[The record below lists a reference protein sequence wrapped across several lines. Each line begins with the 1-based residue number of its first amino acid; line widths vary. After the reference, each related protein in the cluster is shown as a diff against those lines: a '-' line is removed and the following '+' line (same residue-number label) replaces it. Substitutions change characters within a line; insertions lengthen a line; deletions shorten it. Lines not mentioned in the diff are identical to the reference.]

1 MILKKIYTEPQTFE
15 PVEFVLGMNFIYG
28 KKKSTDSKKSLN
40 SIGKS
45 TFLDLLD
52 FALLSN
58 FNVSSKRL
66 YAAYEKGILKNT
78 YVILEFEINE
88 IDYTIKRSF
97 EEPNNNILFSINN
110 SEFIPYQ
117 IIDLK
122 IKLCDLFFKRDNYL
136 GIYSNSWFR
145 NLMLFFIKIQKHK
158 KDSFTDPVKYI
169 KELNEAELNQY
180 HLFLMNFDNSLS
192 CKNYEFQTN
201 LKNIK
206 PALKGITELFNEKYN
221 LPVSE
226 RQLPS
231 INSKLRNLQIEV
243 EKLDETIKSFE
254 LQSNYK
260 VNEIEANQLTS
271 EIKRLWFENYSDK
284 KRIESYQASFHADD
298 VNIQTT
304 KVSNIYKEFNIL
316 LGERVKKTLDEVID
330 FKQNLVKSRK
340 NFISKEIKIFNEKI
354 SNRDLQISILEE
366 KRKKIFQFLE
376 NENAISDLS
385 EAHYNLTEKRKELS
399 ELKSKV
405 EVYED
410 LKKEETEIETEIK
423 KLEIQILEFKKR
435 IQNSEYEFAKIIQEI
450 YNSIYPEFKGVSIFD
465 ISPAPEKQSKLAI
478 SFLNDSTMFG
488 KGKNN
493 GRTIIYD
500 LAILLNAKKLNLP
513 FPYFIVHDGIFDG
526 MDKAHFISLYQ
537 FIQNNK
543 KNIQYIVTYN
553 QEGILGLEFGNPEI
567 ITNEKIEEEAIL
579 VLTPEKKLLGEF

>member
-1 MILKKIYTEPQTFE
+1 MILKKIYTEPPTFE
-15 PVEFVLGMNFIYG
+15 PVEFKLGMNFIYG

-58 FNVSSKRL
+58 YNASSKRL
-66 YAAYEKGILKNT
+66 YAAYNKGLLKNKS
-78 YVILEFEINE
+78 VILEFENAE
-88 IDYTIKRSF
+88 IEYTIKRSF

-110 SEFIPYQ
+110 SEYTPYQ
-117 IIDLK
+117 ISDLK
-122 IKLCDLFFKRDNYL
+122 IKLCDLFFKRDNYS
-136 GIYSNSWFR
+136 GFYSNLWFR
-145 NLMLFFIKIQKHK
+145 NLMLFFLKIQKHK
-158 KDSFTDPVKYI
+158 KDSFSDPIKYI
-169 KELNEAELNQY
+169 KELTETELNQY
-180 HLFLMNFDNSLS
+180 HLFLMNFDNTLS
-192 CKNYEFQTN
+192 YKNFKYQN
-201 LKNIK
+201 DLKNIT
-206 PALKGITELFNEKYN
+206 PALKGITELFKEKYD

-243 EKLDETIKSFE
+243 EKLDDTIKSFE
-254 LQSNYK
+254 LQANYK

-271 EIKRLWFENYSDK
+271 DIKKLWFENYSDK
-284 KRIESYQASFHADD
+284 KQIEGFQASFHADET
-298 VNIQTT
+298 NIQTARI
-304 KVSNIYKEFNIL
+304 SNLYKEFNIL
-316 LGERVKKTLDEVID
+316 IGEQVKKTLEEAIY

-340 NFISKEIKIFNEKI
+340 NFINKEISSLKEKI
-354 SNRDLQISILEE
+354 TNREEQISVFEE

-385 EAHYNLTEKRKELS
+385 EAHYNLTEKRNELS

-405 EVYED
+405 EVYQD

-423 KLEIQILEFKKR
+423 KLEVQILEFKKS
-435 IQNSEYEFAKIIQEI
+435 IESSEFEFAKLIQEI
-450 YNSIYPEFKGVSIFD
+450 YNAIYPELKDISIFD
-465 ISPAPEKQSKLAI
+465 IDPAPEKQAKLAI
-478 SFLNDSTMFG
+478 SFLDNSAMFG

-500 LAILLNAKKLNLP
+500 LAILLNAQKSKLP
-513 FPYFIVHDGIFDG
+513 FPFFIVHDGIFDG
-526 MDKAHFISLYQ
+526 MDKAHFISLYE
-537 FIQNNK
+537 FIQNNNNK
-543 KNIQYIVTYN
+543 IQYIVTYN
-553 QEGILGLEFGNPEI
+553 QEGTLGQEFGNSDI